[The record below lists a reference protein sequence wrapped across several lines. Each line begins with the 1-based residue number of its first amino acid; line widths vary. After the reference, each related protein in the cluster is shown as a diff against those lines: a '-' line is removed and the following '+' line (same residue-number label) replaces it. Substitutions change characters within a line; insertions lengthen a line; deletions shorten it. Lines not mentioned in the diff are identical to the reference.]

1 MELNIMPKKN
11 SEDVLRYRMGTAG
24 FVMIWRNHIANPQ
37 ADDWKKFVLA
47 CFERFSRE
55 RYNMDTLTTTDPL
68 WPTKWQDDDK
78 YEFLSERCYS
88 KCMTIRTKLRKA
100 KDYDVSLPE
109 GYLSRT
115 GRKKAARISITGIM
129 DIFDGKDI

>member
-1 MELNIMPKKN
+1 MPKTQK
-11 SEDVLRYRMGTAG
+11 DDIIRYRMDTAS
-24 FVMIWRNHIANPQ
+24 FVTIWRNHITHPQ

-55 RYNMDTLTTTDPL
+55 KYNMETLTDVDPL
-68 WPTKWQDDDK
+68 WQEQWKDDNQ

-88 KCMTIRTKLRKA
+88 KCMTIKNKLKKA
-100 KDYDVSLPE
+100 KDYSVDLPE

-115 GRKKAARISITGIM
+115 GRKTSPRITTTGILN
-129 DIFDGKDI
+129 IFKGEDV